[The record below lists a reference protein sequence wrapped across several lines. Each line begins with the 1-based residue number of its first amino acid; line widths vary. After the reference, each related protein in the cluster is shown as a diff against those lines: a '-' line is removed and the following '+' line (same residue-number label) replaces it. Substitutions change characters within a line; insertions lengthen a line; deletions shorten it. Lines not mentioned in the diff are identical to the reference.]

1 MYILSKGIIQIIELY
16 TNIGGPAM
24 DLKQIISAQEKM
36 KKIVH
41 KTPLDFSQTFT
52 NISHYEVYLKL
63 ENLQKTGS
71 FKVRGAINKLTSLS
85 KEELN
90 KGVIAASAGNHAQGV
105 AYSSK
110 MLNIPCTIVMPK
122 GAPLSKIQATKNYG
136 AEIILAGDVFDDA
149 LSYAMDLSEKQGF
162 AFIHPFDDDEII
174 AGQGT
179 IGLEILDQLPDVEAI
194 VCPVGGGGLIAGI
207 AAAVKETNP
216 NVAIYGV
223 EASACP
229 SMFHSLREKKP
240 ILVHSVPTVADGIA
254 VKKPGI
260 RNLDIVQKYV
270 DGIVMVDE
278 LEIVRTM
285 LLLLE
290 RNKLLVEGSGACSLS
305 ALLYEKL
312 SIREKKVVAILSG
325 GNVDVNFISRIIERG
340 MVEAGRYA
348 KLSLIIADK
357 PGELQRVLNNITEA
371 DANILSVHHTRM
383 GNNIYP
389 GYTEIEIAV
398 ETKGHEHIEILQ
410 KALTA
415 KGYNIQAE

>member
-1 MYILSKGIIQIIELY
+1 
-16 TNIGGPAM
+16 M
-24 DLKQIISAQEKM
+24 DLNQIISAREKM
-36 KKIVH
+36 KGIVH
-41 KTPLDFSQTFT
+41 QTPLDFSQTFT
-52 NISHYEVYLKL
+52 DMSHNEVYLKL

-71 FKVRGAINKLTSLS
+71 FKVRGSINKLTSLS
-85 KEELN
+85 KEELS

-136 AEIILAGDVFDDA
+136 AEIVLEGDVVDDA
-149 LSYAMDLSEKQGF
+149 LAYAMELSEKQGF
-162 AFIHPFDDDEII
+162 TLVHTFDDDEII

-179 IGLEILDQLPDVEAI
+179 VGLEILEQLPDVEAI
-194 VCPVGGGGLIAGI
+194 ICPVGGGGLIAGI
-207 AAAVKETNP
+207 AVAVKEKNP

-229 SMFHSLREKKP
+229 SMAQSLLEKKP
-240 ILVHSVPTVADGIA
+240 ISVPSGPTVADGIA
-254 VKKPGI
+254 VKKPGV
-260 RNLDIVQKYV
+260 RNLEIVEKYV
-270 DGIVMVDE
+270 DDLVTVDE
-278 LEIVRTM
+278 LEMIRTM
-285 LLLLE
+285 FLLLE
-290 RNKLLVEGSGACSLS
+290 RNKLLVEGSGASSLA

-312 SIREKKVVAILSG
+312 NIKGKKVVALLSG

-348 KLSLIIADK
+348 RFSIIIVDK
-357 PGELQRVLNNITEA
+357 PGGLQRVLTNITEA

-383 GNNIYP
+383 GRNIYP
-389 GYTEIEIAV
+389 GYTEIEFAV
-398 ETKGHEHIEILQ
+398 ETKSHEHILDLQ

-415 KGYNIQAE
+415 KGYRVDFWSL